1 MPDGY
6 AFPQIETSPAVIEEI
21 DTGALARTWRQ
32 DFGIDVG
39 PVFDGIPKLR
49 LCRNRVTQRVYFD
62 PPIAGSPDF
71 YAQLRRFD
79 WYHPTD
85 KVEHCLAGAV
95 IGPEDRVLD
104 IGAGDGAFAD
114 YVSAAVYDG
123 LEFDPKSARNARER
137 GRAVT
142 NRPLHEVAAEIA
154 AGIRP
159 FYTVVTAFQVLEHM
173 ADPDAFVADA
183 LRCLAPAGRLILG
196 VPDRDTYVSALPD
209 FALNA
214 PPHHLAWWNADS
226 LRALLHD
233 HGIRH
238 LTFQSTPV
246 EHWEKRLWWMAQVAR
261 RFRRQDTPHLGPA
274 QRRLKIFTWLAAG
287 LLQWID
293 PPTHARGATL
303 VVTARKPVTA

>member
-1 MPDGY
+1 MPDGSN
-6 AFPQIETSPAVIEEI
+6 FPLTETRPKVIEEI
-21 DTGALARTWRQ
+21 DTTALARTWRQ
-32 DFGIDVG
+32 DFGIDIG
-39 PVFDGIPKLR
+39 PIFDGIPTLR
-49 LCRNRVTQRVYFD
+49 LCRDHMTRRVYFD

-79 WYHPTD
+79 WYHPGD
-85 KVEHCLAGAV
+85 KAEHCLAGAV

-114 YVSAAVYDG
+114 YVNGAAYDG
-123 LEFDPKSARNARER
+123 LEFDPASARNARNL
-137 GRAVT
+137 GRNVT
-142 NRPLHEVAAEIA
+142 HRPLRDVAAEIT
-154 AGIRP
+154 AGVRP

-173 ADPDAFVADA
+173 PDPDDFVADA

-196 VPDRDTYVSALPD
+196 VPDTDTYVSALPD

-214 PPHHLAWWNADS
+214 PPHHLTWWNAES
-226 LRALLHD
+226 LTALLQE

-246 EHWEKRLWWMAQVAR
+246 EHWERRLWWMAQVAN
-261 RFRRQDTPHLGPA
+261 RFRRPGTPHFGRTCRPV
-274 QRRLKIFTWLAAG
+274 KIFAWLAAG
-287 LLQWID
+287 LLQRFD
-293 PPTHARGATL
+293 PPADTRGATL